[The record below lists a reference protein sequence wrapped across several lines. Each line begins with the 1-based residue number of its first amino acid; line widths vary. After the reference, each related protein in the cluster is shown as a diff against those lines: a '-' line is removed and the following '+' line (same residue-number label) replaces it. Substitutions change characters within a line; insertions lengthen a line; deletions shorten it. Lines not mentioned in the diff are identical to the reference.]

1 MIRRPPRSTL
11 TDTLFPYTTLFRSLP
26 KSRFPSARPRRTAMK
41 SPGPKPLEA
50 HLQETAKILSEAL
63 PYMRRFAGQT
73 MVIKY
78 GGHAMGDEA
87 LAHQFARDVV
97 LIKQEIGRAHV

>member
-1 MIRRPPRSTL
+1 MK
-11 TDTLFPYTTLFRSLP
+11 TT
-26 KSRFPSARPRRTAMK
+26 
-41 SPGPKPLEA
+41 GPQPLEA
-50 HLQETAKILSEAL
+50 HLQSTAKVLSEAL

-87 LAHQFARDVV
+87 LAHQLPATWC
-97 LIKQEIGRAHV
+97 